1 LLVSYSCLS
10 QFDEKCLSTNL
21 FFVVADYYDSSL
33 NLWNE
38 LLTEPW
44 EITLKTVRSPNRRS
58 RSKRL
63 NTTIDLES
71 FPCVVSFSEQF
82 LVSLAGANRMWSIF
96 SVATTS
102 TTESADQDPSMS
114 SRDLSLRQSMAASAA
129 RNLVTSL
136 PYAVENH
143 SGADASFSLRGRREE
158 CRLCPN
164 GKIQYFRFEPPQGN
178 GYGGKRLYGQE
189 VSYEKSVT
197 IFFPD
202 SAVEIDHLDSL
213 LGHPRRAHELGDG
226 RVLLTQVVKEG
237 KTTVGFVF
245 SLMHFPRIQHSLTFL
260 SSFYRFFTFLVTFK
274 STTEHLSLSYYLL

>member
-1 LLVSYSCLS
+1 MTKIVFQLTSS
-10 QFDEKCLSTNL
+10 
-21 FFVVADYYDSSL
+21 FVAPDYYDSSL

-44 EITLKTVRSPNRRS
+44 EITLKGGRSPNRRS

-63 NTTIDLES
+63 STTIDLES

-96 SVATTS
+96 SVATTT
-102 TTESADQDPSMS
+102 TTESVDQNPSMS
-114 SRDLSLRQSMAASAA
+114 SHDLSLRQSMAASAA

-143 SGADASFSLRGRREE
+143 SGADASFLLLGRRED

-164 GKIQYFRFEPPQGN
+164 GEIQYFRFEPPRGS

-202 SAVEIDHLDSL
+202 SAVEIGHLDSQ
-213 LGHPRRAHELGDG
+213 LGHPRKAHELGDG
-226 RVLLTQVVKEG
+226 RVLLSQVVKEG
-237 KTTVGFVF
+237 KTTVSCVFVF
-245 SLMHFPRIQHSLTFL
+245 LL
-260 SSFYRFFTFLVTFK
+260 SSAIST
-274 STTEHLSLSYYLL
+274 STT

>member
-10 QFDEKCLSTNL
+10 QFDENSFSTNL
-21 FFVVADYYDSSL
+21 FFVAADYYDSSL

-44 EITLKTVRSPNRRS
+44 EITLKVARSPNRRS

-63 NTTIDLES
+63 STTIDLES

-96 SVATTS
+96 SVATTV

-143 SGADASFSLRGRREE
+143 SGADASFLLPGRRED

-164 GKIQYFRFEPPQGN
+164 GKIQYFRFEPPQGS

-202 SAVEIDHLDSL
+202 CAVEIGHLDSL
-213 LGHPRRAHELGDG
+213 LGQPRMAHELGDG
-226 RVLLTQVVKEG
+226 RILLTQVVKEG
-237 KTTVGFVF
+237 KTTVGGVF
-245 SLMHFPRIQHSLTFL
+245 CFYFPAL
-260 SSFYRFFTFLVTFK
+260 ST
-274 STTEHLSLSYYLL
+274 STT